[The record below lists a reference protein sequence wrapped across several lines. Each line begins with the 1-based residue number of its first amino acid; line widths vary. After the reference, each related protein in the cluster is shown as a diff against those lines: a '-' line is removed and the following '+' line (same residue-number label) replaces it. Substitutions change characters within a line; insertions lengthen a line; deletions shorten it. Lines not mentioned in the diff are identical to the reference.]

1 MTPERNS
8 SDLTIAGGSLVP
20 APEALG
26 RILAALLR
34 IEDAIKAQAAPPVEA
49 PIVAPEPG
57 ATKRKAS

>member
-34 IEDAIKAQAAPPVEA
+34 IEDLLTAQAALVVA